1 MPKRLSMAAVLLM
14 ATTALAQTTDPE
26 TPVFDELSTGNQK
39 IAQSMFDAQDGDS
52 NWTLEEI
59 SMAKQD
65 GEGWGQVFQ
74 RMKEEGL
81 FAEKNLGQVV
91 SGQGK
96 TEVKTDADIGGGT
109 TGGDG
114 TTDGA
119 AANDPDPTAE
129 SETPTFDGLS
139 TGNRKIAHSMFDAQD
154 GDSNW
159 TLEEI
164 SMAKQ
169 DGEGWGQVFQ
179 RMKEE
184 GLFAEKN
191 LGQVVSGQGKTD
203 ADIGGVTSGGGA
215 AGSTGS
221 ASAKGPKRI
230 VITTGAGGQV
240 GGGLK
245 GHGRDNAKGAKCKGV
260 KVTTGAG
267 AGGNAKAVHVTT
279 GAGAVGNAKAVHV
292 TTGAGA
298 VGNAKAV
305 HVTTGAGPGGA
316 AAAGGIKGTHFKTGG
331 GAGGASLSG
340 GGPAKRR

>member
-39 IAQSMFDAQDGDS
+39 IAHSLFDAQDGDS

-96 TEVKTDADIGGGT
+96 TDADIGGGT

-139 TGNRKIAHSMFDAQD
+139 TGNRKIAQSMFDAQD

-240 GGGLK
+240 GAGLK
-245 GHGRDNAKGAKCKGV
+245 GHGRDNAKGAKDKGV
-260 KVTTGAG
+260 KVTTGAS
-267 AGGNAKAVHVTT
+267 
-279 GAGAVGNAKAVHV
+279 
-292 TTGAGA
+292 A

-316 AAAGGIKGTHFKTGG
+316 AVAGRIKATHFKTGG
-331 GAGGASLSG
+331 G
-340 GGPAKRR
+340 PAKRR

>member
-14 ATTALAQTTDPE
+14 ATTAVAQTTDPE
-26 TPVFDELSTGNQK
+26 TSVFDELSSGNQK

-96 TEVKTDADIGGGT
+96 T
-109 TGGDG
+109 
-114 TTDGA
+114 
-119 AANDPDPTAE
+119 
-129 SETPTFDGLS
+129 
-139 TGNRKIAHSMFDAQD
+139 
-154 GDSNW
+154 DS
-159 TLEEI
+159 
-164 SMAKQ
+164 
-169 DGEGWGQVFQ
+169 
-179 RMKEE
+179 
-184 GLFAEKN
+184 
-191 LGQVVSGQGKTD
+191 
-203 ADIGGVTSGGGA
+203 DIGGVTSGAGA

-240 GGGLK
+240 GAGLK
-245 GHGRDNAKGAKCKGV
+245 GHGRDNAKGAKDKGV
-260 KVTTGAG
+260 K
-267 AGGNAKAVHVTT
+267 
-279 GAGAVGNAKAVHV
+279 V

-316 AAAGGIKGTHFKTGG
+316 AVAGGIKATHFKIGG